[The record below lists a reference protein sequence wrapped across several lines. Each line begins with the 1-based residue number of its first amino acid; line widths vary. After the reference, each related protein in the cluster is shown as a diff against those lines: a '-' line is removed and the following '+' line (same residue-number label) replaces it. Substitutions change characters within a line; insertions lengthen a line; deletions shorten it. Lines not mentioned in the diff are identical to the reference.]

1 MLYFIDYTVFYYNQ
15 SSNMQNISIFK
26 ELFMLQTD
34 FEFYYLRSN
43 SNTDE
48 KYLFI
53 FY

>member
-1 MLYFIDYTVFYYNQ
+1 
-15 SSNMQNISIFK
+15 MQNISIFK
-26 ELFMLQTD
+26 ELFILQTD

-43 SNTDE
+43 SNIDE